1 MKTISPEV
9 RAYLAAN
16 GRTGGAA
23 GKGASKRRTVKQC
36 RKAGLASA
44 KARKALKNIAPD
56 VK

>member
-1 MKTISPEV
+1 MKTISNEI
-9 RAYLAAN
+9 RAYMAAN
-16 GRTGGAA
+16 GRAGGAN
-23 GKGASKRRTVKQC
+23 GKGASKRRTAAQC